1 MAEKYEFK
9 AEVKELLHLVVNS
22 LYSNRDIFLR
32 ELISNASDAID
43 KARYLS
49 ITNPELKIDTTNWEI
64 MITFEPEKN
73 ILIISDNG
81 IGMNK
86 DDIKENLGT
95 IAKSGTKEFVEM
107 VKKAQNAG
115 DIGLIGQFGV
125 GFYSAF
131 MVADKIEVVTKKV
144 GEEGGVKWTSKAD
157 GTYEI
162 EDTKKDKSGTDIILH
177 LKDDCREYLDG
188 MKIKNIVKKYSDYIE
203 YPIVLVTK
211 EKDKDKKEILN
222 SMKAI
227 WLRDKS
233 EIKEE
238 EYKEFYKHIS
248 HDFNDPLDYIHYKAE
263 GTIEFSALL
272 YIPEKRPINIYY
284 KDFKYGPA
292 LYVKKVQIME
302 SCEELIPIYLRFIKG
317 VVDSSDLPLNV
328 SREMLQSNRVIFQ
341 INKNI
346 AKKVLDKLNEL
357 KKNEFE
363 KYEKFYNEFGNIL
376 KEGIYVDFEK
386 KEEIAKL
393 LIFNSLKHL
402 DKKIDFSTYVENMKE
417 DQKEIFYMTGS
428 SINEMINSPHLEYF
442 KEKDIDVIFL
452 TDEIDE
458 IVMSALMEF
467 NLKKVKSILKGDI
480 EVDEE
485 TKKRQSENER
495 EHKTLLA
502 KIKEELKDY
511 VKDVKAGAR
520 LKNSLCCLVY
530 DENEMDDTTRRLF
543 EAMGQTVPESKMILE
558 LNLEHPVVRK
568 LNELYKIDPK
578 SPKISEYAKIIYDLA
593 LVEEGKKP
601 IDSPSFAKKVAEL
614 LEKDI

>member
-1 MAEKYEFK
+1 
-9 AEVKELLHLVVNS
+9 
-22 LYSNRDIFLR
+22 
-32 ELISNASDAID
+32 
-43 KARYLS
+43 
-49 ITNPELKIDTTNWEI
+49 
-64 MITFEPEKN
+64 
-73 ILIISDNG
+73 
-81 IGMNK
+81 
-86 DDIKENLGT
+86 
-95 IAKSGTKEFVEM
+95 
-107 VKKAQNAG
+107 
-115 DIGLIGQFGV
+115 
-125 GFYSAF
+125 
-131 MVADKIEVVTKKV
+131 
-144 GEEGGVKWTSKAD
+144 
-157 GTYEI
+157 
-162 EDTKKDKSGTDIILH
+162 
-177 LKDDCREYLDG
+177 
-188 MKIKNIVKKYSDYIE
+188 
-203 YPIVLVTK
+203 
-211 EKDKDKKEILN
+211 
-222 SMKAI
+222 
-227 WLRDKS
+227 
-233 EIKEE
+233 
-238 EYKEFYKHIS
+238 
-248 HDFNDPLDYIHYKAE
+248 
-263 GTIEFSALL
+263 
-272 YIPEKRPINIYY
+272 
-284 KDFKYGPA
+284 
-292 LYVKKVQIME
+292 
-302 SCEELIPIYLRFIKG
+302 
-317 VVDSSDLPLNV
+317 VDSSDLPLNV
-328 SREMLQSNRVIFQ
+328 SREMLQSNRVVFQ

-402 DKKIDFSTYVENMKE
+402 DKKIDFFTYVENMKE